1 MIDEELQGTIEERT
15 AAESR
20 LRTIKTIAEELQ
32 KWTQDS
38 QKSASNQPLGLDE
51 RWYLESLAAGA
62 ADFSPGWLALLDGLP
77 TESAPASAY
86 SGWITQILKF
96 IEREA
101 LVLEGETAA
110 LEEQQSLLEDQY
122 RLVFEQSK
130 AISPNL
136 VVEDLK
142 HLPTK
147 NLHPS
152 PVFALIG
159 GIIGFLV
166 YLLARLVKITRAV
179 DKK

>member
-1 MIDEELQGTIEERT
+1 MKPS
-15 AAESR
+15 SR
-20 LRTIKTIAEELQ
+20 LRTIKTIADELQ
-32 KWTQDS
+32 EWTQEA
-38 QKSASNQPLGLDE
+38 QKSASNQPLNLDE
-51 RWYLESLAAGA
+51 RWYIESLAAGA

-77 TESAPASAY
+77 SETAPASAY
-86 SGWITQILKF
+86 TDWITQILEF

-122 RLVFEQSK
+122 QLVFEQSK

-136 VVEDLK
+136 VVEELK

-147 NLHPS
+147 RLQPS
-152 PVFALIG
+152 QVLALIG
-159 GIIGFLV
+159 GIIGLLV
-166 YLLARLVKITRAV
+166 YLLVRLVKITRAV